1 MTTKTTAPAEL
12 GAKYIRWGLRV
23 LVFGLVFGFI
33 PLGHYMI
40 GSRELVGQEFLRR
53 VTLWWGCAFAVAVE
67 VVQIGGLAMVAIG
80 LCYVVVARGGST
92 SSVTSGERMAPTLC
106 VIGLLA
112 EVVASVVGYYAVNSV
127 YSVYPNF
134 YYGPVDAGKN
144 IWLTMQIVCIAIYVA
159 GVVLASG
166 GIKRA
171 LHASGAN
178 AGAPH

>member
-1 MTTKTTAPAEL
+1 
-12 GAKYIRWGLRV
+12 
-23 LVFGLVFGFI
+23 
-33 PLGHYMI
+33 
-40 GSRELVGQEFLRR
+40 
-53 VTLWWGCAFAVAVE
+53 
-67 VVQIGGLAMVAIG
+67 
-80 LCYVVVARGGST
+80 
-92 SSVTSGERMAPTLC
+92 MAPTLC

-127 YSVYPNF
+127 YPNF
-134 YYGPVDAGKN
+134 YYGPVDAGKK